1 MEIIATVL
9 GSIVTFVVG
18 LLVGGLAIF
27 VAAQLVVGKG
37 DFRTAVWT
45 AVFGALGWLVA
56 TLVVGWI
63 PFHIGSI
70 LGTLLGLA
78 VYLTVIA
85 VQYDTDW
92 VEAAAIAFVAWV
104 SVLVARFFLAPL
116 LGDWGVVGVPFV

>member
-1 MEIIATVL
+1 MEIIATLL

-18 LLVGGLAIF
+18 LLVGGLAIY

-45 AVFGALGWLVA
+45 AVFGALGWLLA

-63 PFHIGSI
+63 PFLGGII
-70 LGTLLGLA
+70 GTLLGLA